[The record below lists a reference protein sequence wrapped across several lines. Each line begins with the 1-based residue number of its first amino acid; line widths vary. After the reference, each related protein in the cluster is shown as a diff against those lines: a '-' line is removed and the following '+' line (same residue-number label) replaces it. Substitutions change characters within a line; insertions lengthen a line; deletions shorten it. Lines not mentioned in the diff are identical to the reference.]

1 MRQGAEFGDSVSVWG
16 ERGRACPANSR
27 DVGHGDPNA
36 FSSAEKK
43 WTEFWEMGAEVR
55 KGKDQDDRGS
65 VLPGSWVDVD
75 ASLELGV

>member
-16 ERGRACPANSR
+16 ERERACPANSR

-36 FSSAEKK
+36 CSSAEKK

-55 KGKDQDDRGS
+55 KGKDQDD
-65 VLPGSWVDVD
+65 
-75 ASLELGV
+75 GVSCRAAGWMLMPLLS